1 MKEKAKIK
9 FTTEQLEFI
18 AKEIAP
24 YAHWPTGI
32 NQFADKM
39 SECCED
45 FPHKEFLSMAHDAW
59 EEYYQSKQEEIEDWV
74 A

>member
-1 MKEKAKIK
+1 MQKKKIK
-9 FTTEQLEFI
+9 FSTQQLEFI

-32 NQFADKM
+32 SQFADKM
-39 SECCED
+39 SECCEN
-45 FPHKEFLSMAHDAW
+45 FPHKEFVSIAHQAW
-59 EEYYQSKQEEIEDWV
+59 EEHYQSQLKEIDDWV